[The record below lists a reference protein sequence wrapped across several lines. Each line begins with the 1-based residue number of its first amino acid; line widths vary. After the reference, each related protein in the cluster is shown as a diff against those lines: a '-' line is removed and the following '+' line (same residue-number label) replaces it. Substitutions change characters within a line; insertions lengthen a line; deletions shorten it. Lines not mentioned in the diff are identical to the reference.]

1 MTKLSIDNFNENELM
16 ELESFTQ
23 KYMNDTNSATNGDSL
38 RMALSL
44 YGIEKFS
51 EDEYFSNFDAVDSAI
66 NKVYTNLNA
75 VFDK

>member
-1 MTKLSIDNFNENELM
+1 MTKLSIDNFTASEII
-16 ELESFTQ
+16 ELETFTQ
-23 KYMNDTNSATNGDSL
+23 KYMKDTNSATNGDSL

-51 EDEYFSNFDAVDSAI
+51 EDDYFANFDAIDNAI